1 MLIFQKYP
9 KDIVTQG
16 IKKESIIPLEV
27 LRPEKVKENKQ
38 VLLLFSTFNPNNLN
52 LSPLIRKT
60 FDSLQHG
67 TTTKVI
73 FQKYK
78 LIDSKCQSALGQL
91 LCSSNLSLHTQSFTV
106 SKYQNN
112 WFCCHHIKDS
122 SKLKFIRSAREFK
135 LKASFHYETPNLV
148 YVTICDG
155 RKIECKGQ
163 TEGQLKDKLGIHR

>member
-1 MLIFQKYP
+1 MRRISTIVENSNVKKLRLEKLNTLLIFQKYP

-52 LSPLIRKT
+52 LFPLIRKT

-78 LIDSKCQSALGQL
+78 LIDSKCQSA
-91 LCSSNLSLHTQSFTV
+91 FIIAY
-106 SKYQNN
+106 SK
-112 WFCCHHIKDS
+112 
-122 SKLKFIRSAREFK
+122 
-135 LKASFHYETPNLV
+135 FHS
-148 YVTICDG
+148 I
-155 RKIECKGQ
+155 
-163 TEGQLKDKLGIHR
+163 